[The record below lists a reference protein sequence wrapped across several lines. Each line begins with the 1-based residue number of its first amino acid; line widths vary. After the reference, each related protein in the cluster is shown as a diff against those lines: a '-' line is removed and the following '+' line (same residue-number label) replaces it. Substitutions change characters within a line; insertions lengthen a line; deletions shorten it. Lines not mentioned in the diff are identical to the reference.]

1 MEKEN
6 IDPVELPHVIIER
19 IPLTEIENKETRRRG
34 RKQKGVEVRDAEV
47 QA

>member
-19 IPLTEIENKETRRRG
+19 MPPTQIENKDALRLCK
-34 RKQKGVEVRDAEV
+34 RKKGEEVRDAEI